1 MKKIKIKYI
10 ILDFEKSCEEIKYY
24 LDYFNLEFGD
34 VIVSV
39 KRVVF
44 EEEELLFS
52 FVKFKNKRR

>member
-1 MKKIKIKYI
+1 MKKNKIKYI

-34 VIVSV
+34 VIVNV

-44 EEEELLFS
+44 EEEEFLFS
-52 FVKFKNKRR
+52 FVKFRNKRR

>member
-10 ILDFEKSCEEIKYY
+10 IFDFEKSCEEIKYY

-52 FVKFKNKRR
+52 FVKFRNKRR

>member
-52 FVKFKNKRR
+52 FVKFRNKRW

>member
-52 FVKFKNKRR
+52 FVKFRNKRR

>member
-1 MKKIKIKYI
+1 MKENKIKYI
-10 ILDFEKSCEEIKYY
+10 IFDFEINCEEIKYY

-52 FVKFKNKRR
+52 FVKFRNKRR